1 MNLSPL
7 GLLLGVLFGAGILT
21 VIVSFTPA
29 PELPPAGA
37 RPPGRLTRSLTTM
50 RRRFTRR
57 QQIALA
63 IAATTGLLIAI
74 TTGWVVA
81 IAILPAAVWIL
92 PKVLLPPK
100 SANVEVLK
108 ALGEWT
114 RRLASLFQ
122 SGQYLTDVLAASQR
136 SCPAAIATQV
146 DALVSR
152 LQARQPA
159 PLALYAFA
167 DDIADETGDMIAAT
181 LIRGSTA
188 DEAALGRILKDLAG
202 MVATEVRMR
211 RQIITAQAGPRN
223 EARSIT
229 LIAAAVMVYVL
240 VATPYG
246 TWYATPI
253 GQVALLAQLAAF
265 GACLAWMNRIAT
277 PAPSPRFLVRPQR
290 YRDPMRARS

>member
-1 MNLSPL
+1 MSLSPL
-7 GLLLGVLFGAGILT
+7 GLILGLLMGAGLLT
-21 VIVSFTPA
+21 IVVSFTPA
-29 PELPPAGA
+29 PATSTA
-37 RPPGRLTRSLTTM
+37 ATRPPGLLSRRLQDARG
-50 RRRFTRR
+50 RITRR
-57 QQIALA
+57 QRIALTV
-63 IAATTGLLIAI
+63 AAAAGLVIAI

-81 IAILPAAVWIL
+81 IPALPAAVWIL
-92 PKVLLPPK
+92 PKVLFPPK
-100 SANVEVLK
+100 AADVEVLQ

-136 SCPAAIATQV
+136 SCPPAIAPQV

-167 DDIADETGDMIAAT
+167 DDIGDETGDMIAAT

-188 DEAALGRILKDLAG
+188 DEAALATILNDLAA
-202 MVATEVRMR
+202 MVATEVRIR

-229 LIAAAVMVYVL
+229 LVMAAVMVYVL
-240 VATPYG
+240 VGTPYG
-246 TWYATPI
+246 TWYGTPI
-253 GQVALLAQLAAF
+253 GQVALLIQLAAF
-265 GACLAWMNRIAT
+265 GACLSWLHSIAT
-277 PAPSPRFLVRPQR
+277 PTPSPRFLVRPER
-290 YRDPMRARS
+290 YRDPTGVRS